1 MSVAG
6 LDRPGGENK
15 FGRTS
20 ELRLV
25 AVRRGE
31 KTVLEDIFATMP
43 FHVMHPFEVP
53 TAGLTCAPA
62 GSPVGEGAAK
72 AVGGAGV
79 ADGVAF
85 PGGPIALALN
95 AAQVMVMSAS
105 AGIMAGDAQ
114 RIVVSVGEGAALQV
128 TTQAFDK
135 VHRMGEGESASRST
149 SLRVADGG
157 YLDYSP
163 QPTIPFS
170 DSAYAATTAV
180 ELEGPDARFVYE
192 EVLSCGRAARG
203 ERFGYRSFR
212 NHVRV
217 DDAGAPVYVDN
228 TIYEPGLM
236 PMGEFGFYEGFSHLG
251 NLVLVNCRVGE
262 AAFAAA
268 RDYLREETGVIGA
281 AAGSPVGAAT
291 GSEAVAGGVTRLVSG
306 DVCVRL
312 LGHRAQRVSDVLGRV
327 RSLLSEA
334 C

>member
-1 MSVAG
+1 MSVPAAG
-6 LDRPGGENK
+6 RPGGQNK
-15 FGRTS
+15 FGKIS

-25 AVRRGE
+25 AARRGE
-31 KTVLEDIFATMP
+31 KTVLEDVSATMP

-53 TAGLTCAPA
+53 TAGLACAGA
-62 GSPVGEGAAK
+62 GLP
-72 AVGGAGV
+72 GGDGIDGV
-79 ADGVAF
+79 ADGLVG
-85 PGGPIALALN
+85 PDGPIALARS

-114 RIVVSVGEGAALQV
+114 RIDVFVGAGAALQV

-163 QPTIPFS
+163 QPTIPFA
-170 DSAYAATTAV
+170 DSAFAATTAV

-217 DDAGAPVYVDN
+217 DVAGTPVYVDN
-228 TIYEPGLM
+228 TVYEPGLM
-236 PMGEFGFYEGFSHLG
+236 PMEEFGFYEGFSHLG
-251 NLVLVNCRVGE
+251 NLVIVNCRVGA

-291 GSEAVAGGVTRLVSG
+291 GSEAVAGGVTRLASG

-312 LGHRAQRVSDVLGRV
+312 LGHRAQRVGDVLDRV

>member
-1 MSVAG
+1 MSVPAAG
-6 LDRPGGENK
+6 RPGGQNK
-15 FGRTS
+15 FGKIS

-25 AVRRGE
+25 AARRGE
-31 KTVLEDIFATMP
+31 KTVLEDVSATMP

-53 TAGLTCAPA
+53 TAGLAC
-62 GSPVGEGAAK
+62 
-72 AVGGAGV
+72 
-79 ADGVAF
+79 
-85 PGGPIALALN
+85 
-95 AAQVMVMSAS
+95 AS
-105 AGIMAGDAQ
+105 AGLPSGVARRMLPA
-114 RIVVSVGEGAALQV
+114 RRALP
-128 TTQAFDK
+128 AEFSP
-135 VHRMGEGESASRST
+135 RSRRRSWSCRPPRASWRAMRSASTSPSAKARRFRSRPRPST
-149 SLRVADGG
+149 RSIGWGGRVRLALDLLRVADGG

-163 QPTIPFS
+163 QPTIPFA
-170 DSAYAATTAV
+170 DSAFAATTAV

-217 DDAGAPVYVDN
+217 DVAGTPAYVDN
-228 TIYEPGLM
+228 TVYEPGLM
-236 PMGEFGFYEGFSHLG
+236 PMEEFGFYEGFSHLG
-251 NLVLVNCRVGE
+251 NLVIVNCRVSA

-291 GSEAVAGGVTRLVSG
+291 GSEAVAGGVTRLASG

-312 LGHRAQRVSDVLGRV
+312 LGHRAQRVGDVLDRV

>member
-1 MSVAG
+1 MSVPAAG
-6 LDRPGGENK
+6 RPGGQNK
-15 FGRTS
+15 FGKIS

-25 AVRRGE
+25 AARRGE
-31 KTVLEDIFATMP
+31 KTVLEDVSATMP

-53 TAGLTCAPA
+53 TAGLACACASA
-62 GSPVGEGAAK
+62 GLPSGGGAAD
-72 AVGGAGV
+72 AAGATRTAGGV
-79 ADGVAF
+79 
-85 PGGPIALALN
+85 LAPV

-114 RIVVSVGEGAALQV
+114 RIDVSVSEGAALQV

-163 QPTIPFS
+163 QPTIPFA
-170 DSAYAATTAV
+170 DSAFAATTAV

-217 DDAGAPVYVDN
+217 DVAGTPVYVDN
-228 TIYEPGLM
+228 TVYEPGLM
-236 PMGEFGFYEGFSHLG
+236 PMEEFGFYEGFSHLG
-251 NLVLVNCRVGE
+251 NLVIVNCRVGA

-291 GSEAVAGGVTRLVSG
+291 GSEAVAGGVTRLASG

-312 LGHRAQRVSDVLGRV
+312 LGHRAQRVGDVLARA
-327 RSLLSEA
+327 RELLSRGA
-334 C
+334 